1 MKLNLYLFFICL
13 CFACTQT
20 REQENA
26 TAADSVEEPT
36 IVEQVASDASEVEEA
51 HPSESPAAE
60 HEEVIETQETGP
72 LVYVTSEGDKY
83 HTADC
88 RYSKDANPVK
98 LQRAKSDGKTACG
111 ICKPSS
117 TTGQKQLRCAG
128 TTAEGKQCQRMTTDA
143 SGKCF
148 QHKS

>member
-1 MKLNLYLFFICL
+1 
-13 CFACTQT
+13 CTQP
-20 REQENA
+20 REQDN
-26 TAADSVEEPT
+26 TTTSDPVEEPAT
-36 IVEQVASDASEVEEA
+36 VEQTAPDAQEVEDA
-51 HPSESPAAE
+51 PPSASPTAQ

-88 RYSKDANPVK
+88 RYSKEASPVK

-148 QHKS
+148 QHKH